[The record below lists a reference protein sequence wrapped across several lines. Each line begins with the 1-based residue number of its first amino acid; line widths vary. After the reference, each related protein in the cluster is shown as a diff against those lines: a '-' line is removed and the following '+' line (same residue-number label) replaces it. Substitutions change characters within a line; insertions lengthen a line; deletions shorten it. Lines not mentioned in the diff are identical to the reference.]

1 VTAPVALS
9 IAGSDPSGGA
19 GIQADLKTFA
29 AFGVYGAAV
38 IAALT
43 AQSARVVSAVTAVDA
58 GFVARQLE
66 AVLEALPLATVKT
79 GMLYRADVVAVVAG
93 ILNARR
99 VGTLVVDPV
108 LRATSGASLI
118 EADAIP
124 VLRERL
130 LPLATLV
137 TPNTD
142 EAAALTRRPVHSV
155 DDMAVAARALVD
167 LGARS
172 ALVTGGHLPGDAVD
186 VLCDADGVRDY
197 RAARIGGGSPH
208 GTGCALSAA
217 IAAGLARGRALRDA
231 VADAKDWL
239 GRAIAGASATGTLDF
254 GARPR

>member
-43 AQSARVVSAVTAVDA
+43 AQSTRAVSAISPVQAE
-58 GFVARQLE
+58 FVARQLE
-66 AVLEALPLATVKT
+66 AVLDGPEVAAAKT
-79 GMLYRADVVAVVAG
+79 GMLYRADVIAVVAATLG
-93 ILNARR
+93 ARP
-99 VGTLVVDPV
+99 VGALIVDPV

-118 EADAIP
+118 EVDALP
-124 VLRERL
+124 VLRDRL

-142 EAAALTRRPVHSV
+142 EAEILTGRRIRSP
-155 DDMAVAARALVD
+155 DDMAAAARALVD
-167 LGARS
+167 LGARA

-186 VLCDADGVRDY
+186 VLCDGEGVHEY
-197 RAARIGGGSPH
+197 RAARVGRGSPH

-217 IAAGLARGRALRDA
+217 IAAGVARGGTLRDA
-231 VADAKDWL
+231 IADAKEWL
-239 GRAIAGASATGTLDF
+239 GHAIAGASYGALDF
-254 GARPR
+254 GTRPR